1 MSEYNILR
9 KRRFKSRKKA
19 SIPREGKGA
28 ARQQG
33 SSGKA
38 AVKARSRVNYENKS
52 LTLPLGPHIV
62 VYVQSFTIG
71 GKNKRR
77 MASRGYKVQKR

>member
-1 MSEYNILR
+1 MFFE
-9 KRRFKSRKKA
+9 KRRLKTREKA

-28 ARQQG
+28 ARRQG

-62 VYVQSFTIG
+62 VYVHSFDIG
-71 GKNKRR
+71 GETKEEWHREVTECKKGN
-77 MASRGYKVQKR
+77 A